1 MYQKGRKRREKNGMR
16 ERKGEKGRKRKR
28 EKRGM

>member
-16 ERKGEKGRKRKR
+16 ERKGEKGRKR